1 MKYTL
6 AQIFGALGSVEN
18 GQEMISSLQ
27 GIIDENKKTDK
38 SGEILQ
44 KLGVNNIDELEK
56 VVSTLNIF
64 KKAGNDPNTL
74 AKQVTELS
82 NQVNEF
88 KTKFEESEAKAKA
101 EREKRIKT
109 NINTK
114 LLSAL
119 NKENAIMPDEFA
131 QLLAGKVVAK
141 DDDSLIF
148 LSDDNKEISI
158 EEGVKAWLSARPNA
172 VKNTLTGGAGSGIQ
186 FDNNLKNPFSKEH
199 RNLTLAGKLLREN
212 PTQARELAKQAGFD
226 LGGYK

>member
-6 AQIFGALGSVEN
+6 AQIFGALGGVEN

-44 KLGVNNIDELEK
+44 KLGVNSIDELEK

-101 EREKRIKT
+101 ERDKRIKT
-109 NINTK
+109 SINTQLMSELTK
-114 LLSAL
+114 G
-119 NKENAIMPDEFA
+119 NAIMPETFA
-131 QLLAGKVVAK
+131 QVLAGSVAAK
-141 DDDSLIF
+141 D
-148 LSDDNKEISI
+148 
-158 EEGVKAWLSARPNA
+158 WRA
-172 VKNTLTGGAGSGIQ
+172 VWRQKMTTVS
-186 FDNNLKNPFSKEH
+186 FF
-199 RNLTLAGKLLREN
+199 
-212 PTQARELAKQAGFD
+212 
-226 LGGYK
+226 

>member
-6 AQIFGALGSVEN
+6 AQIFGALGGVEN

-44 KLGVNNIDELEK
+44 KLGVNSIDELEK

-88 KTKFEESEAKAKA
+88 KTKFEESEAKAKQ
-101 EREKRIKT
+101 ERDKRIKT
-109 NINTK
+109 SINTQLMSELTK
-114 LLSAL
+114 G
-119 NKENAIMPDEFA
+119 NAIMPETFA
-131 QLLAGKVVAK
+131 QVLAGSVAAK
-141 DDDSLIF
+141 DDDNLVF
-148 LSDDNKEISI
+148 LGKDNKEISI
-158 EEGVKAWLSARPNA
+158 ADGVKAWLEANPSA
-172 VKNTLTGGAGSGIQ
+172 VKNNIQPGAGSKAGAEGGAKMTVQQLSDMDI
-186 FDNNLKNPFSKEH
+186 KEYMQY
-199 RNLTLAGKLLREN
+199 RSSNKE
-212 PTQARELAKQAGFD
+212 
-226 LGGYK
+226 

>member
-6 AQIFGALGSVEN
+6 AQIFGALGGVEN

-88 KTKFEESEAKAKA
+88 KTKFEESEAKA
-101 EREKRIKT
+101 ERDKRIKT
-109 NINTK
+109 SINTQLMSELTK
-114 LLSAL
+114 G
-119 NKENAIMPDEFA
+119 NAIMPETFA
-131 QLLAGKVVAK
+131 QVLAGSVAAK
-141 DDDSLIF
+141 DDDSLVF
-148 LSDDNKEISI
+148 LGKDNKEVSI
-158 EEGVKAWLSARPNA
+158 ADGVKA
-172 VKNTLTGGAGSGIQ
+172 
-186 FDNNLKNPFSKEH
+186 
-199 RNLTLAGKLLREN
+199 
-212 PTQARELAKQAGFD
+212 
-226 LGGYK
+226 

>member
-6 AQIFGALGSVEN
+6 AQIFGALGGVEN

-44 KLGVNNIDELEK
+44 KLGVNSIDELEK

-101 EREKRIKT
+101 ER
-109 NINTK
+109 
-114 LLSAL
+114 
-119 NKENAIMPDEFA
+119 
-131 QLLAGKVVAK
+131 
-141 DDDSLIF
+141 
-148 LSDDNKEISI
+148 DNKEISI
-158 EEGVKAWLSARPNA
+158 ADGVKAWLEANPSA
-172 VKNTLTGGAGSGIQ
+172 VKNNIQPGAGSKAGAEGGAKMTVQQLSDMDI
-186 FDNNLKNPFSKEH
+186 KEYMQY
-199 RNLTLAGKLLREN
+199 RNSNKE
-212 PTQARELAKQAGFD
+212 
-226 LGGYK
+226 